1 MILQCSDSADC
12 EMEGDSINASLGII
26 SSSGTPAYT
35 LQILSSAGLSWILK
49 HWHSFIHAFW
59 IYLCFLVHKI
69 VAGSIG

>member
-26 SSSGTPAYT
+26 SSSGKKLASTPAYT

-49 HWHSFIHAFW
+49 QWHSFIHAFW
-59 IYLCFLVHKI
+59 YIK
-69 VAGSIG
+69 